1 MDERSRLA
9 REILIAALLLGAAA
23 DGLLRVGPWSLNLTL
38 WITVVLAV
46 TVGMATRH
54 RVDWPRDTIW
64 LVAPVVLFA
73 MAISWR
79 GTPVLMLLDLGA
91 IAVCITVWGMRL
103 ESVQIP
109 NQGILDYARGAL
121 NLGVSTAAGAAP
133 LADKKISVVPEARSV
148 KWKHA
153 RAATLGVAISLPL
166 LFVFGGLLMA
176 ADAVFDQMVSATFDI
191 DLGRLA
197 SHGVLTG
204 IFAWIVCG
212 FLLLILRFSKPHLK
226 EAFTIERPSL
236 GIVEVAVPLALVN
249 LLFLAFVVVQLRY
262 LFGDASLV
270 QETVGLTYSE
280 YARRGFFEL
289 VAVAALV
296 LPLLLIGDWLLTGA
310 DSRSLR
316 VFRGLAGTMLLLL
329 FVIVASALKRMNLY
343 QTAYGLT
350 DARLYTTA
358 FMTWLGITLVWFGAT
373 VLSGRRHY
381 FATGGLIAGLCM
393 VAALNVVNP
402 DALIARVNTTRALEG
417 KEFDAPYALSL
428 SADAVP
434 ALLGA
439 LESLDPDDRGVIA
452 RRLLDRWSREA
463 GEDWRTWNASRA
475 QARQAVADRR
485 SELEQAVVFAPLKWP
500 S

>member
-310 DSRSLR
+310 DSRSRR
-316 VFRGLAGTMLLLL
+316 VFRGRAGAMLLRHCGVSPQTNEPVSNRLRPDRCASLHDRVHDLAGD
-329 FVIVASALKRMNLY
+329 Y
-343 QTAYGLT
+343 
-350 DARLYTTA
+350 
-358 FMTWLGITLVWFGAT
+358 
-373 VLSGRRHY
+373 
-381 FATGGLIAGLCM
+381 AGL
-393 VAALNVVNP
+393 VRGHRTQRSP
-402 DALIARVNTTRALEG
+402 
-417 KEFDAPYALSL
+417 SL
-428 SADAVP
+428 
-434 ALLGA
+434 L
-439 LESLDPDDRGVIA
+439 RY
-452 RRLLDRWSREA
+452 
-463 GEDWRTWNASRA
+463 WRI
-475 QARQAVADRR
+475 DRR
-485 SELEQAVVFAPLKWP
+485 SLHGRRPQRGQPGRPHRPREHDPGAGGERVRRPLRIIPERRCGAGALGRTRESGPGRPRRYRQAAPGPLVRG
-500 S
+500 SR